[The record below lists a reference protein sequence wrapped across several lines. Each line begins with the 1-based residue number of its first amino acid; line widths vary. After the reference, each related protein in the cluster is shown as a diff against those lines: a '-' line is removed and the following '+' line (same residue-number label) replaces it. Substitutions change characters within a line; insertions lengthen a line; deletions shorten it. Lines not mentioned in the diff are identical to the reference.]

1 MLQVLTELKALYD
14 ELPPQV
20 QRDIKVSKLHVPAPA
35 LPVSV
40 PADGPAPLPHHA
52 SGVLQIVE
60 LPMASTHDNA
70 TMVNA
75 IQRSSL
81 VIVQNSLREGF
92 GLTATEA
99 IFKRVCFV
107 GTAQAV
113 GLRTQIRHGMDGVLV
128 QGDPSE
134 PRNVAA
140 ALNLVLGNPSL
151 RDRLA
156 VNGQKRAYDSFLLYT
171 QLHDWVLMISKMT
184 GVWQWRCT
192 CSLSRARA

>member
-1 MLQVLTELKALYD
+1 
-14 ELPPQV
+14 
-20 QRDIKVSKLHVPAPA
+20 
-35 LPVSV
+35 
-40 PADGPAPLPHHA
+40 
-52 SGVLQIVE
+52 
-60 LPMASTHDNA
+60 MASTHDNA

-75 IQRSSL
+75 IQRAST
-81 VIVQNSLREGF
+81 VIIQNSLREGF

-113 GLRTQIRHGMDGVLV
+113 GLRTQIRHGTDGVLV

-151 RDRLA
+151 RERLA

-184 GVWQWRCT
+184 GACTRPWKCRQWCAVPPLQLDT
-192 CSLSRARA
+192 TIA